1 MEIQK
6 NYVNSQWIAAQSEDK
21 IEVLNPATEEVI
33 ARVAKSNH
41 QDVDVAVTSA
51 RNAFKDWSSLSVEE
65 RKEFVDKIRIGL
77 ENHREE
83 LAQVISQELGAPIA
97 FARTGQVDLA
107 ITEITATLE
116 EIDNYV
122 FEEVVDGALVMKE
135 PFGVVACITPWNYP
149 LNQIQRKITPALLAG
164 NTVVVK
170 PASDTPLTALKFAEI
185 VDQAGLPKGV
195 FNVITGTGSEA
206 GDYLASHPDVQVISF
221 TGSTEVGRGLYSNA
235 SETIKKLVLEL
246 GGKSAMVFLDGGD
259 LAYAVKRAMG
269 TIIYNQGQTCSALS
283 RLLVPKS
290 RLKEAEALIQSYYQE
305 KVVLGDPTDEETVVG
320 PMVSKQQKERVLEY
334 IQTGINEGARILV
347 GGQLVDR
354 KGFYVQPTVFVNVD
368 NQMTIAQEEIFGP
381 VLCVIGYDTMDE
393 AIEIANDSPYG
404 LSGAVVGPDDQAI
417 KVARAMRTGNVFVNR
432 GPRSA
437 KAPFGGY
444 KQSGLG
450 RENGVYGLE
459 DYLEIKA
466 IFVESSDK

>member
-1 MEIQK
+1 M
-6 NYVNSQWIAAQSEDK
+6 
-21 IEVLNPATEEVI
+21 
-33 ARVAKSNH
+33 
-41 QDVDVAVTSA
+41 
-51 RNAFKDWSSLSVEE
+51 SVEE
-65 RKEFVDKIRIGL
+65 RRDYVDKIRIGL

-305 KVVLGDPTDEETVVG
+305 KAVLGDPTDEETVVG
-320 PMVSKQQKERVLEY
+320 PMVSEQQKERVLEY
-334 IQTGINEGARILV
+334 IQTGKNAGARILV

-354 KGFYVQPTVFVNVD
+354 KGFYVQPTVFVDVD

-381 VLCVIGYDTMDE
+381 VLCVIGYDSVE
-393 AIEIANDSPYG
+393 QAIEIANDSPYG